1 MAVSPLNN
9 PLAAALGSL
18 GRPVG
23 PAGNGAAQRPGAA
36 GTQPA
41 AVQRPAA
48 RAEAAG
54 LRPQQPLAGAQAT
67 AGALPSEAPA
77 GTDPALWSVLTG
89 EERAFFARAA
99 ASGPLTYGRISAG
112 VNALQGNP
120 LGSLTS
126 PAARGGRLDVRG

>member
-9 PLAAALGSL
+9 PLAAALGSP

-23 PAGNGAAQRPGAA
+23 PNGTTARPGAA
-36 GTQPA
+36 APRPDALRTPA
-41 AVQRPAA
+41 TRPQESA
-48 RAEAAG
+48 
-54 LRPQQPLAGAQAT
+54 LRPQQSLAGAGAT
-67 AGALPSEAPA
+67 AGALPAEPPA

-89 EERAFFARAA
+89 EERTFFARAA

-120 LGSLTS
+120 LAAPLA
-126 PAARGGRLDVRG
+126 AARGARLDVRG